1 MAFNEVTLKGY
12 VRKIELRFAANS
24 GNPVLSIKVPID
36 RREKNRDTGQ
46 YESVNTT
53 WWQLTTF
60 GADAEYQAE
69 RLREGDYI
77 YFTGMPELESREH
90 DGKTYTNAIMK
101 FPDIALGLKAP
112 KDRQNAQ
119 GQPQGGFQ
127 GQGGGNTQ
135 HRNSG
140 PAQGGS
146 GPWGQSQQ
154 SYDWNQTDDSQPP
167 F

>member
-24 GNPVLSIKVPID
+24 GNPVLSIKVPVD

-60 GADAEYQAE
+60 GADAEFQNDN
-69 RLREGDYI
+69 LQEGDLI
-77 YFTGMPELESREH
+77 QFTGLPELEIREGK
-90 DGKTYTNAIMK
+90 DGTKYTNAVMK
-101 FPDIALGLKAP
+101 FPTIAKVLQAP
-112 KDRQNAQ
+112 KER
-119 GQPQGGFQ
+119 
-127 GQGGGNTQ
+127 QGGGNRAQ
-135 HRNSG
+135 SSG
-140 PAQGGS
+140 GFGAPSNDSFGAQGGF
-146 GPWGQSQQ
+146 GRAGFAQ
-154 SYDWNQTDDSQPP
+154 DTADDEAP

>member
-1 MAFNEVTLKGY
+1 MGKNDVTLQGF
-12 VRKIELRFAANS
+12 VRKIDLRFSQS
-24 GNPVLSIKVPID
+24 GTPVLNINVPID
-36 RREKNRDTGQ
+36 RRRLNKDTNQ
-46 YESVNTT
+46 WESENTT

-77 YFTGMPELESREH
+77 YFTGMPEIESREH

-119 GQPQGGFQ
+119 GQPQGGQ
-127 GQGGGNTQ
+127 RPQGGGNTQ

-146 GPWGQSQQ
+146 DPWGQSQQ
-154 SYDWNQTDDSQPP
+154 SYDWNQSDDQEAP